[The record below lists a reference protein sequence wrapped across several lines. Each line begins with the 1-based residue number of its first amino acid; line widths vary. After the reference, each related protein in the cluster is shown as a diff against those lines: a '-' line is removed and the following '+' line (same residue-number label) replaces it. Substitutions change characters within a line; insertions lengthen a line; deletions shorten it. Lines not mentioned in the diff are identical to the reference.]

1 MLNYRRTNIIT
12 GILLGILLLVHMAW
26 QPVPWWLWILPL
38 LAWTGLT
45 AWGACNINAGFYL
58 PVICKSDIPDKRMAL
73 TFDDGPLPQH
83 TPAILDILKATEVPA
98 TFFCIG
104 ERAAQHPD
112 LLTRIQAEGHVL
124 ANHSY
129 SHHFWFDLF
138 GPAKMLAELRQ
149 TDQVLEKTTGLVPK
163 LFRPP
168 YGVTN
173 PNLKKAILQ
182 GAYLPV
188 GWSIRSLDTV
198 ATNEQELLQRILQK
212 LHPGAILL
220 LHDTCEITRKVLP
233 ELITRIR
240 QQGYTIERID
250 KLLNIPAYA

>member
-1 MLNYRRTNIIT
+1 MLNYRRTNMIT
-12 GILLGILLLVHMAW
+12 GILLGILLLVHTTM
-26 QPVPWWLWILPL
+26 QPIPWWVWILPL
-38 LAWTGLT
+38 LVWSGLA
-45 AWGACNINAGFYL
+45 AWGSVNISAGFYL
-58 PVICKSDIPDKRMAL
+58 PVICKENTADKRMAL
-73 TFDDGPLPQH
+73 TFDDGPLPLH
-83 TPAILDILKATEVPA
+83 TPAILDILKAADAPA

-104 ERAAQHPD
+104 ERAAVHPD
-112 LLTRIQAEGHVL
+112 LLMRIHTEGHVL

-149 TDQVLEKTTGLVPK
+149 TDQVVAGTTGLIPK

-173 PNLKKAILQ
+173 PNLKKAIIQ
-182 GAYLPV
+182 GEYLPV

-198 ATNEQELLQRILQK
+198 ASGEQELLQRILQQ

-220 LHDTCEITRKVLP
+220 LHDTCDITRKILP

-240 QQGYTIERID
+240 QEGYTIERID
-250 KLLNIPAYA
+250 KLLNVPAYA